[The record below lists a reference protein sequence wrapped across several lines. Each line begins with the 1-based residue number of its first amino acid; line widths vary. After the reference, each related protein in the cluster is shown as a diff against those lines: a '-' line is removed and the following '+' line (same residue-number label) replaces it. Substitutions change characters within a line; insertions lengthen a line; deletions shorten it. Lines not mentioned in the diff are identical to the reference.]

1 MKKLTNKKVLL
12 PAALAALMA
21 APVISPAQSETW
33 FQPQYGDGQSG
44 SLNWADIKW
53 SSGPGSNGPW
63 VEAGAIPGIDILPD
77 EKNKV
82 FLYYGTSLG
91 PVSGLIV
98 DESTNVAITGLIS
111 RYETLRTTEFTVEGT
126 LTFTGQTEGDVGLRF
141 SDTQAAIFKV
151 ASNGKFYIE
160 DATGTFGVIS
170 GSVSSVS
177 VDGGLTSLNS
187 NNGNITFTGIS
198 ADNSAQIEVKTSVF
212 RQFLG

>member
-1 MKKLTNKKVLL
+1 M
-12 PAALAALMA
+12 
-21 APVISPAQSETW
+21 
-33 FQPQYGDGQSG
+33 
-44 SLNWADIKW
+44 
-53 SSGPGSNGPW
+53 
-63 VEAGAIPGIDILPD
+63 
-77 EKNKV
+77 
-82 FLYYGTSLG
+82 
-91 PVSGLIV
+91 SGLIV
-98 DESTNVAITGLIS
+98 DESTNVAITGLIP